1 MAGNKAI
8 NDGSDHP
15 SSYEAAVL
23 DFLDREMAAVQPPQ
37 KINNQS
43 DELDALVSDLLRQV
57 ITESDKSESSYTGIS
72 DELENLAIEF
82 PPTEEAVLYA
92 RSEALA
98 SPATIPPAPISQ
110 PIHLNE
116 PAATAATVVPAA
128 QTLQQPSSTSPV
140 APTVTVA
147 TAVTAATAV
156 PAKKI
161 SESRQSIPIASPTA
175 VPVFTGK
182 LKSGNPR
189 AAIASVCLLVIMGL
203 AAYYFWGRQKE
214 TSKAD
219 NSALSSRPL
228 SAAPAASEGMIPAVP
243 ISQIAPRYPEFAVR
257 TRAAA
262 SIILDLQ
269 IDEQGKVVKAVP
281 VSGPYAFHKEAINA
295 ALRWRFQPASINGAK
310 VTSQSRVTMNF
321 LP

>member
-1 MAGNKAI
+1 MAGNKAT
-8 NDGSDHP
+8 NDGSDCP
-15 SSYEAAVL
+15 SSYESAVL
-23 DFLDREMAAVQPPQ
+23 DFLDREMAAVQPSQ
-37 KINNQS
+37 KGNDQS

-57 ITESDKSESSYTGIS
+57 MTESDKSESSCAGIS
-72 DELENLAIEF
+72 DELGNLAIEF

-92 RSEALA
+92 RSEAPDL
-98 SPATIPPAPISQ
+98 PAAILTAPISP

-116 PAATAATVVPAA
+116 PEAAAPVVPAA
-128 QTLQQPSSTSPV
+128 PV
-140 APTVTVA
+140 
-147 TAVTAATAV
+147 VTAA

-161 SESRQSIPIASPTA
+161 FESRQSNPTASPTP
-175 VPVFTGK
+175 VPVFTAK

-189 AAIASVCLLVIMGL
+189 AAIASVCLLIIIGL
-203 AAYYFWGRQKE
+203 AAYYFLGRQKDP
-214 TSKAD
+214 SKAD

-228 SAAPAASEGMIPAVP
+228 AVAPSASESMIPAVA

-257 TRAAA
+257 SHAAA

-295 ALRWRFQPASINGAK
+295 ALRWRFQPASINGAN
-310 VTSQSRVTMNF
+310 VASQSRVTMNF
-321 LP
+321 IP